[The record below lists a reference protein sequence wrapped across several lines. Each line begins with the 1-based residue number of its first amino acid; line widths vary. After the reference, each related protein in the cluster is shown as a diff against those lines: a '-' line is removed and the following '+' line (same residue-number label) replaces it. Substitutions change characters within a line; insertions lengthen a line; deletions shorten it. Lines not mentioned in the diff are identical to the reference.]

1 MRAPFLFCCYALPGL
16 LAESFIKGA
25 DCSCIKVEEPLG
37 AKLANVI
44 SDSIIELRSQTK
56 FGLLANHFFA
66 TGTQKTPERAQ
77 AMVSEVFSGKC
88 SRVNMVAIAAV
99 CMLFRL
105 LGEHDFR
112 SINDI

>member
-16 LAESFIKGA
+16 LEALSEARIAVPPG
-25 DCSCIKVEEPLG
+25 CIEVEEPVG

-56 FGLLANHFFA
+56 FGLLANRFMT

-77 AMVSEVFSGKC
+77 AMVSEFFSGK
-88 SRVNMVAIAAV
+88 
-99 CMLFRL
+99 
-105 LGEHDFR
+105 
-112 SINDI
+112 